1 MLGPGSLEGFGGDY
15 TIKPMANPKALRNII
30 ANYSGCDGHL
40 GQVRVKDSGQD
51 AWDSNRDKP

>member
-15 TIKPMANPKALRNII
+15 TIKPMANPNII
-30 ANYSGCDGHL
+30 ANYSGCDGLL
-40 GQVRVKDSGQD
+40 GQVRLQDSGQD